1 MLKVFLVEDEII
13 MREGI
18 KKNVDWSGAGF
29 EFAGE
34 AGDGELAYPLIQKAK
49 PDILITD
56 IKMPFMDGLELS
68 RLVKQ
73 ELPETR
79 IILLSGYDEFQYAKE
94 AIEIGIAEYLV
105 KPVTSVQLLDA
116 VKKVEQ
122 KIVKDKSKSGENK
135 DDEEKQRQRLFR
147 HMVSGKYPFSEV
159 LKEAKEQGIGLAANA
174 YNVMLLQIFSEEE
187 ETVFCEKVR
196 TLLQKLE
203 RIANKTTNI
212 IIAKQSREEYDFIL
226 KGTDELPL
234 QQLTD
239 ACKNELADFF
249 GGEAQME
256 YVAALGSPVER
267 FSELKNCYEAASLSF
282 SKRYLAERN
291 QVIQEST
298 EESDKPEDTA
308 ELKLGE
314 LNVAGMN
321 RRQVEQFLY
330 TGTRQEVSAFVEG
343 YFSEIGNGNVQSILL
358 RQYVMMDLYVVAVS
372 VLEKSGYRAQ
382 DLVERCG
389 DAKEMTAYLTTLEQT
404 KAYVKKVF
412 ETVMELRE
420 NGPDR
425 KYEGVLQKAKAYIE
439 ENFAND
445 EISLNAVA
453 AAVSLSP
460 SHFSTIFGQEMGE
473 TFVEYLTGV
482 RMEKAKQ
489 LLKTTGM
496 KTIDIAFEVG
506 YRDAHYFSNLF
517 KKTQGCTPREYRNR
531 A

>member
-1 MLKVFLVEDEII
+1 MA
-13 MREGI
+13 
-18 KKNVDWSGAGF
+18 AG
-29 EFAGE
+29 
-34 AGDGELAYPLIQKAK
+34 
-49 PDILITD
+49 
-56 IKMPFMDGLELS
+56 
-68 RLVKQ
+68 
-73 ELPETR
+73 
-79 IILLSGYDEFQYAKE
+79 
-94 AIEIGIAEYLV
+94 
-105 KPVTSVQLLDA
+105 
-116 VKKVEQ
+116 
-122 KIVKDKSKSGENK
+122 
-135 DDEEKQRQRLFR
+135 
-147 HMVSGKYPFSEV
+147 
-159 LKEAKEQGIGLAANA
+159 
-174 YNVMLLQIFSEEE
+174 
-187 ETVFCEKVR
+187 
-196 TLLQKLE
+196 
-203 RIANKTTNI
+203 
-212 IIAKQSREEYDFIL
+212 
-226 KGTDELPL
+226 
-234 QQLTD
+234 
-239 ACKNELADFF
+239 
-249 GGEAQME
+249 
-256 YVAALGSPVER
+256 GSPVER
-267 FSELKNCYEAASLSF
+267 FSELKKCYEVASLSF

-291 QVIQEST
+291 QVIQENT
-298 EESDKPEDTA
+298 EESGKPEDTA

-330 TGTRQEVSAFVEG
+330 TGARQEVSAFVEG
-343 YFSEIGNGNVQSILL
+343 YFSEIGNSNVQSILL

-420 NGPDR
+420 TGSDR

>member
-29 EFAGE
+29 EFVGE

-105 KPVTSVQLLDA
+105 KPLTSVQLLDA

-122 KIVKDKSKSGENK
+122 KIVKDKSKFGENK

-147 HMVSGKYPFSEV
+147 HMVSGKYSFSEV

-203 RIANKTTNI
+203 RVANETTNI
-212 IIAKQSREEYDFIL
+212 IVAKQSREEYDFIL

-267 FSELKNCYEAASLSF
+267 FSELKNCYEVASLSF

-291 QVIQEST
+291 QVIQENT
-298 EESDKPEDTA
+298 EESGKPEDTA

-330 TGTRQEVSAFVEG
+330 TGARQEVSAFVEG
-343 YFSEIGNGNVQSILL
+343 YFSEIGNSNVQSILL

-420 NGPDR
+420 TGSDR